1 MISVP
6 PRLARLAAL
15 TGASL
20 ALAASAFAQDVAGS
34 KDHPMVTRYPGQV
47 IAWTRIENFMPYKVP
62 AGPVE
67 GYRNIPKAEP
77 TQGRVTRIFYKLENA
92 NRTHTEVWK
101 NYSDALKAAGFTILA
116 EGVFPESDVTGKV
129 GARGWQEQV
138 FRDNPWGDTN
148 APVQTLIAGQSD
160 QKGSGAVVAKKVR
173 AEGAAYVVVNVEQ
186 HTAKYVGALVDVIE
200 VGAAQSGLVAVNADA
215 IGKGIAETGR
225 VVLDGVFFDYDK
237 ASLQATSKPAFD
249 AIAQYLKANPT
260 RNFYVVGH
268 TDSRGTFAYNSKL
281 SDDRA
286 HAVADKLIK
295 DYGIASARLE
305 SYGVGPL
312 NPVFSNASD
321 AGREKN
327 RRVELVE
334 RLN

>member
-1 MISVP
+1 M
-6 PRLARLAAL
+6 PRFSLQPLRGAAL
-15 TGASL
+15 
-20 ALAASAFAQDVAGS
+20 LAASIALIASAFGQDAPGS
-34 KDHPMVTRYPGQV
+34 TDHPMVKRYPGQV

-62 AGPVE
+62 TGPVE
-67 GYRNIPKAEP
+67 GYRNIPKAEA

-101 NYSDALKAAGFTILA
+101 NYSDALKAAGFQILA
-116 EGVFPESDVTGKV
+116 EGVFPEADVTGKI

-148 APVQTLIAGQSD
+148 APVQTLIAGDST
-160 QKGSGAVVAKKVR
+160 QKGSGSVVAKKVR
-173 AEGAAYVVVNVEQ
+173 AEGTTYVVVNVEQ
-186 HTAKYVGALVDVIE
+186 HTAKYIGALVDVIE
-200 VGAAQSGLVAVNADA
+200 VGAAQTGLVTVTADA
-215 IGKGIAETGR
+215 IGKGIAESGR

-260 RNFYVVGH
+260 KTFYVVGH
-268 TDSRGTFAYNSKL
+268 TNSRGTFAYNSKL
-281 SDDRA
+281 ADDRA
-286 HAVADKLIK
+286 RAVVDKLVK
-295 DYGIASARLE
+295 DYAIASARLE
-305 SYGVGPL
+305 PHGVGPL
-312 NPVFSNASD
+312 NPVYSNAND

-334 RLN
+334 RLK

>member
-1 MISVP
+1 MAGRFAIRAVF
-6 PRLARLAAL
+6 LGAIIAAM
-15 TGASL
+15 AAP
-20 ALAASAFAQDVAGS
+20 ALAQDVEGA
-34 KDHPMVTRYPGQV
+34 KDHPIVSRYPGQV
-47 IAWTRIENFMPYKVP
+47 IAWTRTENFMPYKVP

-67 GYRNIPKAEP
+67 GYRNIPKAEQ

-101 NYSDALKAAGFTILA
+101 NYSDALKAAGFQIIV

-129 GARGWQEQV
+129 GGRGWQETV
-138 FRDNPWGDTN
+138 FRDNPWGDTRGEVN
-148 APVQTLIAGQSD
+148 TLAQGKSD

-173 AEGAAYVVVNVEQ
+173 AEGTAYVVINVEQ
-186 HTAKYVGALVDVIE
+186 HSAKYVGALVDIIE
-200 VGAAQSGLVAVNADA
+200 VGAAETGLVTVSADA

-225 VVLDGVFFDYDK
+225 VVLDGIFFDYDK
-237 ASLQATSKPAFD
+237 ASLQPQSKAAFD
-249 AIAQYLKANPT
+249 AIAQYLKANPSK
-260 RNFYVVGH
+260 NFYVVGH

-286 HAVADKLIK
+286 RAVVDRLTK
-295 DYGIASARLE
+295 DHGVASARIE
-305 SYGVGPL
+305 PHGVGPL
-312 NPVFSNASD
+312 NPVFSNGSD